1 MMENVDFS
9 RYNPEGSLLRRD
21 QKELLRI
28 LKTIAAIC
36 DANGIQ
42 WWLDSGTLLGAAR
55 HKGFIPWDD
64 DVDIVLLREDY
75 LKLEKI
81 LCAMDDEEF
90 VFHCGK
96 TDKDYVNVFGKF
108 RKKTGDTHVSNKR
121 YDYYKYSGIGLDVFA
136 IEKTNRISAVLGR
149 FFYKTLVNYT
159 VHIRCRAL
167 RHALI
172 SFGQALCHWAI
183 FPLLRLV
190 GKINPKGEYHYMI
203 GTGWAKPAFDIE
215 TIVPVSYLSFEGVDM
230 PAPKDA
236 DAYLKVL
243 YGDWKKLPTEEQI
256 RKAIHCKEYREE
268 IFGPDDASR

>member
-1 MMENVDFS
+1 MENVDFS

-64 DVDIVLLREDY
+64 DGDIVLLREDY

-203 GTGWAKPAFDIE
+203 GTGWARPAFDIDN
-215 TIVPVSYLSFEGVDM
+215 IVPVSGISFEGVDM
-230 PAPKDA
+230 PAPKDV

-243 YGDWKKLPTEEQI
+243 YGNWKKLPTEEQI

>member
-167 RHALI
+167 RHAMI

-203 GTGWAKPAFDIE
+203 GTGWARPTFDID
-215 TIVPVSYLSFEGVDM
+215 TIVPVSGISFEGVDM
-230 PAPKDA
+230 PAPKDV

-243 YGDWKKLPTEEQI
+243 YGNWKKLPTEEQI

-268 IFGPDDASR
+268 IFGPDDVSR

>member
-1 MMENVDFS
+1 MENVDFS

-203 GTGWAKPAFDIE
+203 GTGWARPAFDID
-215 TIVPVSYLSFEGVDM
+215 TIVPVSGISFEGVDM
-230 PAPKDA
+230 PAPKDV
-236 DAYLKVL
+236 DAYRKVL
-243 YGDWKKLPTEEQI
+243 YGNWKKLPTEEQI

>member
-9 RYNPEGSLLRRD
+9 RYNPEGSLLKRD

-36 DANGIQ
+36 DANGIK

-64 DVDIVLLREDY
+64 DVDIVMLKEDY

-90 VFHCGK
+90 VFHCSK

-108 RKKTGDTHVSNKR
+108 RKKAGDTSVSSKR
-121 YDYYKYSGIGLDVFA
+121 YEYYKYNGIGLDVFA
-136 IEKTNRISAVLGR
+136 LEKTNRISAVLGR

-172 SFGQALCHWAI
+172 SFGQAICFWGI
-183 FPLLRLV
+183 FPLLRLL

-215 TIVPVSYLSFEGVDM
+215 TIVPVSHLSFEGIDM

-268 IFGPDDASR
+268 IFGPDTASR

>member
-167 RHALI
+167 RHAMI

-203 GTGWAKPAFDIE
+203 GTGWARPAFDID
-215 TIVPVSYLSFEGVDM
+215 TIVPVSGISFEGVDM
-230 PAPKDA
+230 PAPKDV

-243 YGDWKKLPTEEQI
+243 YGNWKKLPTEEQI

>member
-42 WWLDSGTLLGAAR
+42 WGLDSGTLLGAAR

-203 GTGWAKPAFDIE
+203 GTGWARPAFDID
-215 TIVPVSYLSFEGVDM
+215 TIVPVSGISFEGVDM
-230 PAPKDA
+230 PAPKDV

-243 YGDWKKLPTEEQI
+243 YGNWKKLPTEEQI

>member
-159 VHIRCRAL
+159 VHIRCKAL

-203 GTGWAKPAFDIE
+203 GTGWARPAFDID
-215 TIVPVSYLSFEGVDM
+215 TIVPVSVISFEGVDM
-230 PAPKDA
+230 PAPKDV

-243 YGDWKKLPTEEQI
+243 YGNWKKLPTEEQI